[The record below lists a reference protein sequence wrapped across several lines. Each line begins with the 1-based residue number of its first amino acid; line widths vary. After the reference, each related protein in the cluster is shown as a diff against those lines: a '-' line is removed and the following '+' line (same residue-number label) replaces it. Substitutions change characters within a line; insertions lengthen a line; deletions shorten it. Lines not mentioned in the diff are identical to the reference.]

1 VKLDDSDERPGA
13 KYYKWE
19 LKGVPLR
26 IEIGPKDLQKNSC
39 VVVRRDTMQ
48 KQSTPLLNLN
58 HVVKDL
64 FKKIHLHLLES
75 AKKYLDK
82 RIIDCRTLE
91 EVDGNLSGG
100 VVRISWCGEQ
110 PCGLEMEEATGANI
124 LGVHVGSPGKMAGV
138 CPVCGKST
146 MLKVLIAKTY

>member
-1 VKLDDSDERPGA
+1 MKLDCGDERPGA

-26 IEIGPKDLQKNSC
+26 IEIGPKDIQKNSC
-39 VVVRRDTMQ
+39 MVVRRDTMQ

-58 HVVKDL
+58 RVIEGL

-75 AKKYLDK
+75 AKKHLDES
-82 RIIDCRTLE
+82 IIDCKTLE
-91 EVDGNLSGG
+91 EVSYKLSHA

-110 PCGLEMEEATGANI
+110 PCGLEMEDTTGANI
-124 LGVHVGSPGKMAGV
+124 LGVPVGSLGKMAGV

-146 MLKVLIAKTY
+146 ELKVLIAKTY